1 MTRTTAT
8 AAENTAN
15 AGATAARSPTPTP
28 EAGVPGA
35 ETGGDASLL
44 GAFTDVVHATF
55 PDLPMQV
62 LGSVMALLLLALVG
76 WAVRTVGPRLKEY
89 VDGAVVESVQAGLM
103 TVATAVVGIFL
114 IAVWRAGEMVQQAVG
129 TASLSQKNV
138 IAIVLTGAILAGAYS
153 LTRVSKNFIKRLS
166 RERNAITNHHQEV
179 AHHVSQI
186 AIYVLAG
193 LVVLGLWGV
202 SPESLVVGAG
212 VATVFL
218 GLAARQTLGAVLAG
232 FVVLFSRP
240 FELGDWVKIGD
251 KEGVVTDI
259 TVVNTQLRTFDEE
272 YVMIPNDRV
281 TATEI
286 VNRSKKGRLRL
297 ETDVGVDYGTDVDEA
312 IEVAESAMEDL
323 DVLMARPPPN
333 VVLSEFGPSSVGL
346 RLRYYIAKPS
356 ARKMWKARTDVI
368 SAVKAAFAEADVK
381 IPFPQRE
388 LTGRAERGG
397 FRVVG
402 EDGDESTVT
411 AAQSRDGEGGE

>member
-15 AGATAARSPTPTP
+15 AGATAAGSPTPTP

-44 GAFTDVVHATF
+44 GAFTDVVHAAF
-55 PDLPMQV
+55 PDLAMQV
-62 LGSVMALLLLALVG
+62 LGSVLALLLLALVG
-76 WAVRTVGPRLKEY
+76 WAVRTVGPWLKEY

-103 TVATAVVGIFL
+103 TVATAAVGIFL

-129 TASLSQKNV
+129 TASLSQENV
-138 IAIVLTGAILAGAYS
+138 IAIVLTVAILAGAYS
-153 LTRVSKNFIKRLS
+153 LTRLSKNFIKRLS

-281 TATEI
+281 TATEV

-297 ETDVGVDYGTDVDEA
+297 ETDVGVDYGTDLDEA
-312 IEVAESAMEDL
+312 IEVAESAMENL
-323 DVLMARPPPN
+323 DVLMERPPPN

-346 RLRYYIAKPS
+346 RLRYYIGKPS

-368 SAVKAAFAEADVK
+368 SEVKAAFAEADVK

-402 EDGDESTVT
+402 EDGDESTVA

>member
-103 TVATAVVGIFL
+103 TVATAAVGIFL

-281 TATEI
+281 TATEV

-297 ETDVGVDYGTDVDEA
+297 ETDVGVDYGTDLDEA

-323 DVLMARPPPN
+323 DVLMERPPPN

-411 AAQSRDGEGGE
+411 AAQSRDGGGGE

>member
-1 MTRTTAT
+1 MTRTTA
-8 AAENTAN
+8 AAADNTAN
-15 AGATAARSPTPTP
+15 ASATAAGSPTSTP

-44 GAFTDVVHATF
+44 GAFTDVVHAAF

-62 LGSVMALLLLALVG
+62 LGSVLALLLLALVG
-76 WAVRTVGPRLKEY
+76 WAIRTVGPWLKEY
-89 VDGAVVESVQAGLM
+89 VDGAVVESMQAGLM
-103 TVATAVVGIFL
+103 TVVTAAVGIFL

-138 IAIVLTGAILAGAYS
+138 IAIVLTVAILAGAYS

-186 AIYVLAG
+186 AIYVFAG

-240 FELGDWVKIGD
+240 FELGDWVKIDD

-281 TATEI
+281 TATEV

-297 ETDVGVDYGTDVDEA
+297 ETDVGVDYGTDLDEA
-312 IEVAESAMEDL
+312 VEVAESAMEDL
-323 DVLMARPPPN
+323 DVLMERPPPN
-333 VVLSEFGPSSVGL
+333 VVLSEFESSSVIL

-368 SAVKAAFAEADVK
+368 SAVKSAFAEADVK

-388 LTGRAERGG
+388 LTGRPERGG
-397 FRVVG
+397 FQVVA